1 MSSKVDL
8 KIYLEGYKNVSKKAQ
23 ELGVEDLDKRKEK
36 LENQIKKA
44 EETVNKMT
52 GMTSKE
58 FQAKSKKYIE
68 LIKSN
73 EKELAEIDKKQEERA
88 KNPTIEQEIKDL
100 RQAKK
105 NIIESAK
112 EAANK
117 ALNELEDNKPNI
129 KALNEKKKEQQNIEQ
144 QLKDMKQE
152 EKTNPKKVKD
162 TKYKEYLAQKLKT
175 VKKEIKE
182 IEPEAKKERTQQKAE
197 EKEIKEELKKFLLN
211 IGKVNRGEE
220 TIPMASDVEAAKTKE
235 NEQKQTRKENKE
247 NEEYLKAWDEAI
259 KENEIRDAWAEA
271 EKENKQREAA
281 KNLISKKEYAKYTDE
296 LPFDIEITLGRKGI
310 IIYNQKEYK
319 IPRSALRDT
328 DELDSLEII
337 AAIEETGMK
346 IEDPKML
353 EQILKISPT
362 DYTVIQ
368 GICMAKK
375 MENSDKATILNNYFN
390 ECFKASK
397 HEKVNNICNIT
408 YDLNDISKAS
418 TMKEYDRFS
427 FLQKAKRA
435 ERYNIGK
442 QEGRFKPTFFSK
454 IMDKILGEGSLE
466 KLAEKNE
473 TREIENATAINT
485 ALSKDD
491 VTEAHNFLN
500 SLKVDQKQNIGKD
513 FERTTLDDEQ
523 MKEIKNVYAEE
534 AQKRNTK
541 VSLLELYFFTLIKPK
556 GALLICSIKT
566 NYMIK

>member
-175 VKKEIKE
+175 VK
-182 IEPEAKKERTQQKAE
+182 
-197 EKEIKEELKKFLLN
+197 KEIKEELKKFLLN

-534 AQKRNTK
+534 AQKREEGE
-541 VSLLELYFFTLIKPK
+541 SR
-556 GALLICSIKT
+556 
-566 NYMIK
+566 

>member
-23 ELGVEDLDKRKEK
+23 ELGVEDLDKRKEE

-68 LIKSN
+68 LIKNN

-100 RQAKK
+100 GQAKK

-175 VKKEIKE
+175 VKKEIKG
-182 IEPEAKKERTQQKAE
+182 IEPEAKKEETQQKAE
-197 EKEIKEELKKFLLN
+197 EKEIKEELRKFLLN
-211 IGKVNRGEE
+211 VGKVDRGEE
-220 TIPMASDVEAAKTKE
+220 TIPMASDVEASKTKE

-296 LPFDIEITLGRKGI
+296 LPFDIEITLGRKGV

-319 IPRSALRDT
+319 IPRRALRNT

-534 AQKRNTK
+534 AQKREEGE
-541 VSLLELYFFTLIKPK
+541 SR
-556 GALLICSIKT
+556 
-566 NYMIK
+566 

>member
-23 ELGVEDLDKRKEK
+23 ELGVEDLDKRKEE

-68 LIKSN
+68 LIKNN

-100 RQAKK
+100 GQAKK

-152 EKTNPKKVKD
+152 EKTNPKKVKY

-175 VKKEIKE
+175 VKKEIKG
-182 IEPEAKKERTQQKAE
+182 IEPEAKKEETQQKAE
-197 EKEIKEELKKFLLN
+197 EKEIKEELRKFLLN
-211 IGKVNRGEE
+211 VGKVDRGEE
-220 TIPMASDVEAAKTKE
+220 TIPMASDVEASKTKE

-296 LPFDIEITLGRKGI
+296 LPFDIEITLGRKWV

-319 IPRSALRDT
+319 IPRRALRNT

-337 AAIEETGMK
+337 TAIEETGMK

-418 TMKEYDRFS
+418 TMEEYDRFS

-534 AQKRNTK
+534 AQKREEGE
-541 VSLLELYFFTLIKPK
+541 SR
-556 GALLICSIKT
+556 
-566 NYMIK
+566 

>member
-23 ELGVEDLDKRKEK
+23 ELGVEDLDKRKEE

-68 LIKSN
+68 LIKNN

-100 RQAKK
+100 GQAKK

-175 VKKEIKE
+175 VKKEIKG
-182 IEPEAKKERTQQKAE
+182 IEPEAKKEETQQKAE
-197 EKEIKEELKKFLLN
+197 EKEIKEELRKFLLN
-211 IGKVNRGEE
+211 VGKVDRGEE
-220 TIPMASDVEAAKTKE
+220 TIPMASDVEASKTKE
-235 NEQKQTRKENKE
+235 NEQKQTRKEN
-247 NEEYLKAWDEAI
+247 

-296 LPFDIEITLGRKGI
+296 LPFDIEITLGRKGV

-319 IPRSALRDT
+319 IPRRALRNT

-337 AAIEETGMK
+337 TAIEETGMK

-534 AQKRNTK
+534 AQKREEGE
-541 VSLLELYFFTLIKPK
+541 SR
-556 GALLICSIKT
+556 
-566 NYMIK
+566 

>member
-8 KIYLEGYKNVSKKAQ
+8 KMYLEGYKNVSKKAQ
-23 ELGVEDLDKRKEK
+23 KLGIEDLDKRKEE

-58 FQAKSKKYIE
+58 FQAKSKKYMD
-68 LIKSN
+68 LIKNN
-73 EKELAEIDKKQEERA
+73 EKELTEIDKKQEERA

-100 RQAKK
+100 GQAKK

-175 VKKEIKE
+175 VKKEIKG
-182 IEPEAKKERTQQKAE
+182 IEPEAKKEETQQKAE
-197 EKEIKEELKKFLLN
+197 EKEIKEELRKFLLN
-211 IGKVNRGEE
+211 VGKVDRGEE
-220 TIPMASDVEAAKTKE
+220 TIPMASDVKASKTKE

-296 LPFDIEITLGRKGI
+296 LPFDIEITLGRKGV

-319 IPRSALRDT
+319 IPRRALRNT

-337 AAIEETGMK
+337 TAIEETGMK

-534 AQKRNTK
+534 AQKREEGE
-541 VSLLELYFFTLIKPK
+541 SR
-556 GALLICSIKT
+556 
-566 NYMIK
+566 

>member
-23 ELGVEDLDKRKEK
+23 ELGVEDLDKRKEE

-68 LIKSN
+68 LIKNN

-100 RQAKK
+100 GQAKK

-175 VKKEIKE
+175 VKKEIKG
-182 IEPEAKKERTQQKAE
+182 IEPEAKKEETQQKAE
-197 EKEIKEELKKFLLN
+197 EKEIKEELRKFLLN
-211 IGKVNRGEE
+211 VGKVDRGEE
-220 TIPMASDVEAAKTKE
+220 TIPMASDVEASKTKE

-296 LPFDIEITLGRKGI
+296 LPFDIEITLGRKGV

-319 IPRSALRDT
+319 IPRRALRNT

-337 AAIEETGMK
+337 TAIEETGMK
-346 IEDPKML
+346 IEDQKML

-534 AQKRNTK
+534 AQKREEGE
-541 VSLLELYFFTLIKPK
+541 SR
-556 GALLICSIKT
+556 
-566 NYMIK
+566 

>member
-88 KNPTIEQEIKDL
+88 KNPKIEQEIKDL
-100 RQAKK
+100 GQAKK
-105 NIIESAK
+105 NIVESAK

-235 NEQKQTRKENKE
+235 NKQKQTRKENKE

-296 LPFDIEITLGRKGI
+296 LPFDIEITLGRKGV

-319 IPRSALRDT
+319 IPRSALRNT

-534 AQKRNTK
+534 AQKRENGE
-541 VSLLELYFFTLIKPK
+541 SR
-556 GALLICSIKT
+556 
-566 NYMIK
+566 

>member
-500 SLKVDQKQNIGKD
+500 NLKVDQKQNIGKD

-534 AQKRNTK
+534 AQKREEGE
-541 VSLLELYFFTLIKPK
+541 SR
-556 GALLICSIKT
+556 
-566 NYMIK
+566 

>member
-23 ELGVEDLDKRKEK
+23 ELGVEDLDKRKEE

-68 LIKSN
+68 LIKNN

-100 RQAKK
+100 GQAKK

-175 VKKEIKE
+175 VKKEIKG
-182 IEPEAKKERTQQKAE
+182 IEPEAKKEETQQKAE
-197 EKEIKEELKKFLLN
+197 EKEIKEELRKFLLN
-211 IGKVNRGEE
+211 VGKVDRGEE
-220 TIPMASDVEAAKTKE
+220 TIPMASDVEASKTKE

-296 LPFDIEITLGRKGI
+296 LPFDIEITLGRKGV

-319 IPRSALRDT
+319 IPRRALRNT

-513 FERTTLDDEQ
+513 FERTTLDDDQ
-523 MKEIKNVYAEE
+523 IKEIKNVYAEE
-534 AQKRNTK
+534 AQKREEGE
-541 VSLLELYFFTLIKPK
+541 SR
-556 GALLICSIKT
+556 
-566 NYMIK
+566 

>member
-23 ELGVEDLDKRKEK
+23 ELGVEDLDKRKEE

-68 LIKSN
+68 LIKNN

-100 RQAKK
+100 GQAKK

-175 VKKEIKE
+175 VKKEIKG
-182 IEPEAKKERTQQKAE
+182 IEPEAKKEETQQKAE
-197 EKEIKEELKKFLLN
+197 EKEIKEELRKFLLN
-211 IGKVNRGEE
+211 VGKVDRGEE
-220 TIPMASDVEAAKTKE
+220 TIPMASDVEASKTKE

-296 LPFDIEITLGRKGI
+296 LPFDIEITLGRKGV

-319 IPRSALRDT
+319 IPRRALRNT

-337 AAIEETGMK
+337 TAIEETGMK

-513 FERTTLDDEQ
+513 FERTTLDDDQ

-534 AQKRNTK
+534 AQKRENGE
-541 VSLLELYFFTLIKPK
+541 SR
-556 GALLICSIKT
+556 
-566 NYMIK
+566 

>member
-23 ELGVEDLDKRKEK
+23 VLGVEDLDKRKEK

-534 AQKRNTK
+534 AQKREEGE
-541 VSLLELYFFTLIKPK
+541 SR
-556 GALLICSIKT
+556 
-566 NYMIK
+566 

>member
-211 IGKVNRGEE
+211 IGKVNSGEE

-534 AQKRNTK
+534 AQKREEGE
-541 VSLLELYFFTLIKPK
+541 SR
-556 GALLICSIKT
+556 
-566 NYMIK
+566 

>member
-8 KIYLEGYKNVSKKAQ
+8 KMYLEGYKNVSKKAQ
-23 ELGVEDLDKRKEK
+23 KLGIEDLDKRKEE

-58 FQAKSKKYIE
+58 FQAKSKKYMD
-68 LIKSN
+68 LIKNN
-73 EKELAEIDKKQEERA
+73 EKELTEIDKKQEERA

-100 RQAKK
+100 GQAKK

-175 VKKEIKE
+175 VKKEIKG
-182 IEPEAKKERTQQKAE
+182 IEPEAKKEETQQKAE
-197 EKEIKEELKKFLLN
+197 EKEIKEELRKFLLN
-211 IGKVNRGEE
+211 VGKVDRGEE
-220 TIPMASDVEAAKTKE
+220 TIPMASDVEASKTKE

-296 LPFDIEITLGRKGI
+296 LPFDIEITLGRKGV
-310 IIYNQKEYK
+310 IIYNQKDYK
-319 IPRSALRDT
+319 IPRRALRNT

-337 AAIEETGMK
+337 TAIEETGMK

-534 AQKRNTK
+534 AQKREEGE
-541 VSLLELYFFTLIKPK
+541 SR
-556 GALLICSIKT
+556 
-566 NYMIK
+566 